1 MAILTIIYIL
11 VFIIFALIAYAI
23 LQIKMFGMKIK
34 DFWSFIEA
42 NQMLDKLYKFAIYKL
57 EKNHTAIYVKLH
69 HIIADAWVTKILL
82 NQFMEYYNLF
92 HNNETYIDIEQPSYI
107 NYINAEKQY
116 FSSEKF
122 NKDKAFWDSYLNSF
136 TEAIPF
142 KEIANKKTSS
152 SNRYTNELDCSD
164 KINEFCKI
172 ITLHLMHFS
181 LLYILYIYIKHNQKQ
196 ILQ

>member
-82 NQFMEYYNLF
+82 NQ
-92 HNNETYIDIEQPSYI
+92 
-107 NYINAEKQY
+107 
-116 FSSEKF
+116 
-122 NKDKAFWDSYLNSF
+122 LNSL
-136 TEAIPF
+136 
-142 KEIANKKTSS
+142 N
-152 SNRYTNELDCSD
+152 
-164 KINEFCKI
+164 
-172 ITLHLMHFS
+172 
-181 LLYILYIYIKHNQKQ
+181 Q
-196 ILQ
+196 ILL